1 MKVLL
6 ILSIILSLYSL
17 SLILF
22 GNHFTVLAQQDLE
35 TIKYRNIVIDLGNG
49 LKTNAQL
56 TIPAVGNGPFPGVL
70 LVPGSGNIDKNETVG
85 YFRIDNE
92 TGTKIYT
99 PIVRPFFQIAEYLSD
114 RGFVTFRYDKRG
126 IGENNTILD
135 SNVWGN
141 VTSNDLKQDA

>member
-99 PIVRPFFQIAEYLSD
+99 PIVRPFFQIAEY
-114 RGFVTFRYDKRG
+114 
-126 IGENNTILD
+126 
-135 SNVWGN
+135 
-141 VTSNDLKQDA
+141 